1 MNLTRRD
8 FLKAGTVGGLTATV
22 FGFDLAPAYAQL
34 RTLKIARATET
45 RSTCPY
51 CSVSCGVLIY
61 TLGDKAKNVTPQV
74 IHVEGDPDHPINRG
88 TLCPK
93 GASLEQDILNPRRL
107 TRPQVRRPG
116 SDRWEDISWDTAIDE
131 IGHWVKKTRDAS
143 FVETDDQGRTVNR
156 CEGIAW
162 TGGCTDTNEFNY
174 LVVKA
179 MRSLGVCYL
188 ENQARL

>member
-1 MNLTRRD
+1 MDTSRRD
-8 FLKAGTVGGLTATV
+8 FLKVATLGGAAATV
-22 FGFDLAPAYAQL
+22 FGFDLRPAYAQL
-34 RTLKIARATET
+34 RELKIARATET

-51 CSVSCGVLIY
+51 CSVSCGVIIY
-61 TLGDKAKNVTPQV
+61 TLGDRAKNVTPQV

-93 GASLEQDILNPRRL
+93 GASLEQDILNERRL
-107 TRPQVRRPG
+107 LKPQVRRPG
-116 SDRWEDISWDTAIDE
+116 ATDWQDISWDDALNE
-131 IGHWVKKTRDAS
+131 IARWVKKSRDDS
-143 FVETDDQGRTVNR
+143 FVEKDAQGHTVNR

-174 LVVKA
+174 LVVKT

-188 ENQARL
+188 ENQARV

>member
-1 MNLTRRD
+1 METTRRD
-8 FLKAGTVGGLTATV
+8 FLKIAGIGGAAATV
-22 FGFDLAPAYAQL
+22 FGFDLKPAYAQL
-34 RTLKIARATET
+34 RELKIARATET

-51 CSVSCGVLIY
+51 CSVSCGVIIY

-93 GASLEQDILNPRRL
+93 GASLEQDILNERRL
-107 TRPQVRRPG
+107 LKPQVRRPG
-116 SDRWEDISWDTAIDE
+116 ATDWQDISWGTALDE
-131 IGHWVKKTRDAS
+131 IAHWVKKSRDDT
-143 FVETDDQGRTVNR
+143 FVEKDAQGHTVNR

-174 LVVKA
+174 LVVKV

-188 ENQARL
+188 ENQARV